1 MNAPSFSITKI
12 LELRDRLNT
21 RVFYPRFG
29 LTVDGPVIDELVN
42 ALLAELP
49 DGIVVDTLYETV
61 RQLVP
66 LVLTDK
72 LCKPWSWRIAGNVT
86 LLKSRQVVSPW
97 VRQPVDEWVP
107 MQILHVTPTRAR
119 SGKVG
124 YNVIFRVL
132 AGRPCSLAIEKFWSR
147 GVMQALTKRVGFT
160 WNDGPRPFL
169 DPTEF
174 SQLRIIGLIEAARS
188 TEKPFFHRV
197 DCPSNF
203 LEYNKK
209 ILDHRHKVKYP
220 CPRGFRHAC
229 HQCAVGY
236 DQCVAGTHYHTYVLK
251 ECPACANPQAPFE
264 PNKDHCVLCTR
275 KEALR
280 NVQVRRKK

>member
-1 MNAPSFSITKI
+1 MNAPSFSLPKI
-12 LELRDRLNT
+12 FDLRDRLTT

-29 LTVDGPVIDELVN
+29 QTVEGPVVDELVN

-49 DGIVVDTLYETV
+49 DGIVVDPLYETV

-66 LVLTDK
+66 VVLTDK
-72 LCKPWSWRIAGNVT
+72 VTRPWAWRIAGNIP
-86 LLKSRQVVSPW
+86 LLKSRHPVMPW
-97 VRQPVDEWVP
+97 TRQLTDEWVP
-107 MQILHVTPTRAR
+107 LQILHVLPTRAR

-124 YNVIFRVL
+124 YHVTFRVL
-132 AGRPCSLAIEKFWSR
+132 AGTSCPLAIEKFWSR

-174 SQLRIIGLIEAARS
+174 SQLRIVGRIEAARS
-188 TEKPFFHRV
+188 TEKPFFHQV
-197 DCPSNF
+197 CCPDSF
-203 LEYNKK
+203 QEYNKR

-220 CPRGFRHAC
+220 CPKGWRHPC
-229 HQCAVGY
+229 HQCAIGY

-251 ECPACANPQAPFE
+251 ECLLCANPQASFE
-264 PNKDHCVLCTR
+264 PNQDHCVQCTR

-280 NVQVRRKK
+280 HGQGRRK